1 LDSMRISLSFLSS
14 IVTTQIETYTKDY
27 YDIQQIPIYA
37 HFALL
42 ILSLTKMT
50 LNNMTMVGPL

>member
-1 LDSMRISLSFLSS
+1 MRISLSFLSS